1 MLASFWFCLFIFTAL
16 VGCSDESSVH
26 KVRLT
31 GATMGTSYS
40 ITLVTDKPLS
50 DTDSLQRDVDEALRQ
65 LNQQMSTYIDDSEIN
80 TLKASPVGQWVPVSK
95 PVAEVLGMSLL
106 VSDWSQGA
114 FDVTLRPLID
124 LWGFG
129 PRQTDDQIPEQSE
142 INRILQEVGYQ
153 HIQLD
158 EENLSVLR
166 TAAVDMDF
174 SAVAKGYGVDVI
186 ASLLELNGLNNYL
199 VEIGGE
205 IRLKGHNP
213 KRQNWRV
220 AVERPQAG
228 LAQRVYKAIPLTD
241 MAIATSGD
249 YRNFFERNGQRY
261 SHTIDPRTGKPIVH
275 NLVSVTVIHSS
286 AAMADALATAFNVM
300 GVEQARLL
308 ANSKDVAALFIIKQ
322 EDGFVELSSEAFKP
336 YLASAQALQ

>member
-1 MLASFWFCLFIFTAL
+1 LLASFWFCLFIFTAL
-16 VGCSDESSVH
+16 VGCSDENSVH
-26 KVRLT
+26 KVRLA

-40 ITLVTDKPLS
+40 ITLVTDKPFS

-80 TLKASPVGQWVPVSK
+80 TLKASPVGQWVSVSK

-158 EENLSVLR
+158 EENLRVLR

-300 GVEQARLL
+300 GAEKARLL

-322 EDGFVELSSEAFKP
+322 EDEFVELSSEAFKP

>member
-1 MLASFWFCLFIFTAL
+1 LLASFWFCLFVFTAL
-16 VGCSDESSVH
+16 AGCSDEGSVY
-26 KVRLT
+26 KARLT

-40 ITLVTDKPLS
+40 ITLVTNEPIS
-50 DTDSLQRDVDEALRQ
+50 DSDSLQRDVDEALRQ
-65 LNQQMSTYIDDSEIN
+65 LNQQMSTYIDNSEIN
-80 TLKASPVGQWVPVSK
+80 TLKTSPVDQWISISK

-106 VSDWSQGA
+106 VSDWSHGA

-129 PRQTDDQIPEQSE
+129 PTQTDDQIPEQSE
-142 INRILQEVGYQ
+142 IHRILQEVGYE

-158 EENLSVLR
+158 EKNLKVLR

-174 SAVAKGYGVDVI
+174 SAVAKGYGVDVV
-186 ASLLELNGLNNYL
+186 ASLLEQKGLNNYL

-213 KRQNWRV
+213 KRQDWRV

-228 LAQRVYKAIPLTD
+228 LGQRIYKAIPLTD
-241 MAIATSGD
+241 KAIATSGD
-249 YRNFFERNGQRY
+249 YRNYFEQNGQRY
-261 SHTIDPRTGKPIVH
+261 SHTIDPRTGKPVVH
-275 NLVSVTVIHSS
+275 NLASVTVIHSS

-300 GVEQARLL
+300 GAEEARLL
-308 ANSKDVAALFIIKQ
+308 ANSKEIAAFFIIKQ
-322 EDGFVELSSEAFKP
+322 ENGFIELSSEAFKP
-336 YLASAQALQ
+336 YLAAAQALQ